1 MQKQERKRTRIAM
14 NVDQKKNKINFGALS
29 MKKNTYNLSNADT
42 KLMKKSIE
50 IYAKKKLMD
59 FAMLK

>member
-29 MKKNTYNLSNADT
+29 MKKDTYNLSNADT